1 MTIRKK
7 SKEEL
12 LTVNLFDF
20 QVEEK
25 ARLIQEAVEKA
36 EEERKK
42 KELEIKLLEEIEQ
55 NERIEALEA
64 KNSLGVALS
73 PLSIID
79 QGTNV
84 IKKLVEA
91 IDDNSKTLENFL
103 NGRRDIPPDKIESLG
118 NQLKEILENNEEKES
133 EESND

>member
-1 MTIRKK
+1 VTIRKK

-64 KNSLGVALS
+64 KSGLGVALS